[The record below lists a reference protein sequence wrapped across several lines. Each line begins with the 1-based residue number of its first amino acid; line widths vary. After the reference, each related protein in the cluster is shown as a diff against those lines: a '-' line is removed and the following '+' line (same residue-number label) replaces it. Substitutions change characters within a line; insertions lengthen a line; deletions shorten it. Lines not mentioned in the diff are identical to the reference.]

1 MDLGKQYSLCGV
13 STQGD
18 GRYGF
23 TKSYKIK
30 LSSDRIQ
37 WKFYQNN
44 STDMVCNSNYWSY
57 YQLLTIKDTNPTNPD
72 LRYLSVYNL
81 LTFTTMQRK

>member
-1 MDLGKQYSLCGV
+1 MNKRINKNSSDGATWCPDKNKIKDSFLEMDLGKQYSLCGV

-44 STDMVCNSNYWSY
+44 STDMVCNSNY
-57 YQLLTIKDTNPTNPD
+57 
-72 LRYLSVYNL
+72 
-81 LTFTTMQRK
+81 